1 MQESTFNI
9 CERELPPGS
18 IDPFLAMVASA
29 GADLKLGES
38 AADDELATN
47 GNGGDLGD

>member
-1 MQESTFNI
+1 MQESTFNV
-9 CERELPPGS
+9 CERELPLGF

-38 AADDELATN
+38 AADDESVTS
-47 GNGGDLGD
+47 GNGSDLGD